1 MKDFE
6 DVKAA
11 ASVANLSS
19 AFDDASSSKTS
30 ESQILSQIS
39 NAFNSDRPRTKAEL
53 LLWQKQNHRKE
64 T

>member
-11 ASVANLSS
+11 ASGANLSS
-19 AFDDASSSKTS
+19 AFDDALSSKTS

-39 NAFNSDRPRTKAEL
+39 SAFSNDQPRTKAEL
-53 LLWQKQNHRKE
+53 LLWQK
-64 T
+64 